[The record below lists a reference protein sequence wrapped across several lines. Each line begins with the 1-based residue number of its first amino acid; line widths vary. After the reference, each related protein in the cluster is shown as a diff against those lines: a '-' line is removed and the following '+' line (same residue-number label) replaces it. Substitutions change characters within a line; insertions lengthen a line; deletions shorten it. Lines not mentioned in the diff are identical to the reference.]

1 MKLVYNFPT
10 LVLFEGMYFLLGKE
24 FFSRHQTASPY
35 DIYYEEPRQK
45 QLDHVFWQGNGTV
58 ECSDD

>member
-1 MKLVYNFPT
+1 
-10 LVLFEGMYFLLGKE
+10 MYFLLGKE
-24 FFSRHQTASPY
+24 FSSMHQTASPY